1 MVSQCCHH
9 WLVQRKGAKL
19 ETTAGTFV
27 LIEKTYRNLCV
38 SDSHF
43 FVVQMDQTK
52 TIAHDHLLLPPLLL
66 LLRFIHLLED
76 MYMAGV

>member
-1 MVSQCCHH
+1 
-9 WLVQRKGAKL
+9 
-19 ETTAGTFV
+19 
-27 LIEKTYRNLCV
+27 
-38 SDSHF
+38 
-43 FVVQMDQTK
+43 MDQTK